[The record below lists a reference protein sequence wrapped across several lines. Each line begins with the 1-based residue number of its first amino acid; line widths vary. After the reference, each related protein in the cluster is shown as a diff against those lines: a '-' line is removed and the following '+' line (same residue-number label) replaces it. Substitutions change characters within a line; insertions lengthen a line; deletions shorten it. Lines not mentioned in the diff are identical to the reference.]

1 MKQEPKITTFLDAVG
16 RTVLGEVIEAESNEK
31 VLAVKNPAVVAV
43 SQQQAGGLQLQILPL
58 FFKEFLADKNESTV
72 WFYNR
77 NTITE
82 SKQILFDFKLTAQY
96 QQLFASF
103 VPPTPAAS
111 DVDVIKLF
119 DE

>member
-1 MKQEPKITTFLDAVG
+1 MKNELSITTFLDAVG

-72 WFYNR
+72 WYFNK
-77 NTITE
+77 NTITQ
-82 SKQILFDFKLTAQY
+82 SKPVLFDFKLTAQY
-96 QQLFASF
+96 QQLFGNIIQPSK
-103 VPPTPAAS
+103 P
-111 DVDVIKLF
+111 DVDVVKLF